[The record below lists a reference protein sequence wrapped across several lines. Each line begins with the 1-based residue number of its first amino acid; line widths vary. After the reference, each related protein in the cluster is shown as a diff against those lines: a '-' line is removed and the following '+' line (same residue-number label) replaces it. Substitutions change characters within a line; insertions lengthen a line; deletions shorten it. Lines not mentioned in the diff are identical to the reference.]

1 MNMKME
7 LEGKEG
13 THIRFSKKCSITDEM
28 YVVIVEIDDYIRWK
42 EEKLCVQDV
51 FPMLDKEMR
60 EFLITGTTPAEWK
73 EMFGQCPL

>member
-1 MNMKME
+1 MKMKME

>member
-1 MNMKME
+1 MKME